1 MRKMTINL
9 IGLFALLLALFSA
22 SMLAI
27 EKWDLIKRTWG
38 KFKTLFTI
46 YILWSKEDRIRA
58 SEISKKYKL
67 PGGCGLVKNVKV
79 VNTFRRRRH

>member
-1 MRKMTINL
+1 MTINL
-9 IGLFALLLALFSA
+9 IGLFTLLLALFSV
-22 SMLAI
+22 SILAI

-58 SEISKKYKL
+58 SEISKKYQL
-67 PGGCGLVKNVKV
+67 PSGIWVKDESKIKV

>member
-1 MRKMTINL
+1 MAIDL
-9 IGLFALLLALFSA
+9 IDIVILLLGLFSISILN
-22 SMLAI
+22 I

-58 SEISKKYKL
+58 AEIRKKYKL
-67 PGGCGLVKNVKV
+67 PSGTWIKDENKIKAVKTNRK
-79 VNTFRRRRH
+79 RRR